1 MKPKEKVVST
11 DYFEVDVFTDHE
23 IGSVKNV
30 ASGEVATVQW
40 KKLEKTNTYGW
51 YVKVADSYKGKA
63 VSDIWQFTMKGKEKK
78 DK

>member
-51 YVKVADSYKGKA
+51 YVKVA
-63 VSDIWQFTMKGKEKK
+63 IPIKERLCLISGSLP
-78 DK
+78 